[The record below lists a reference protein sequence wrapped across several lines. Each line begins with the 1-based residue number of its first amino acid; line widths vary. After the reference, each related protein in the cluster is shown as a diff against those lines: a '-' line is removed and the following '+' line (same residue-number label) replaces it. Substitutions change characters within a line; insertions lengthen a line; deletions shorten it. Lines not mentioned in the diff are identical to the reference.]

1 MYITN
6 KDANVIGTEL
16 ETEMNHVMLI
26 ELLFK
31 FKSEKRIK
39 TYFISFWLE
48 RFSADEFGPWQEWLQ
63 KAVGVER

>member
-31 FKSEKRIK
+31 IKIKKRIK
-39 TYFISFWLE
+39 TYFISFWVE
-48 RFSADEFGPWQEWLQ
+48 RFSADEFWPQQEWLQ

>member
-6 KDANVIGTEL
+6 KNANVIGTEL

-31 FKSEKRIK
+31 FQIRK
-39 TYFISFWLE
+39 TH
-48 RFSADEFGPWQEWLQ
+48 
-63 KAVGVER
+63 